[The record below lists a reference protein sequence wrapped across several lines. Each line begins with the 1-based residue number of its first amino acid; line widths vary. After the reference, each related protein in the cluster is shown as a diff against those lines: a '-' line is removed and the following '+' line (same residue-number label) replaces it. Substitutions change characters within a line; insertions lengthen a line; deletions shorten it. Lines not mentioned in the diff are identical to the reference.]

1 MADYTV
7 DISTSDYLYM
17 KEISITETGGEDRVD
32 FPIKLT
38 LNSTNFN
45 FELAESDGADF
56 RVGEGSNG
64 TSILNMWIATWDTI
78 NRVAT
83 VWLKIPS
90 LLADDIKTLYV
101 YFGNSTASDI
111 SDVDSVG
118 FIFADGFDYNY
129 VENVALNKTS
139 ALSTTYQNDPSI
151 YGTAFANDGDIN
163 TYSSTMSNPNE
174 WWKVD
179 LGAEYEIEV
188 IRLVKHVLSYVGR
201 PYYYYIQTA
210 EDYAFTVNV
219 QTIIDGNNERSG
231 DITYTTTNF
240 GYVSTRYIRVIAYN
254 VQQYVRVK
262 EFMVYIANSKWI
274 YNNSIE
280 SVFDSKIRIKTD
292 GYIEAIGTPLS
303 GLTNWIVEEG
313 VYVNSGGTSDYA
325 THRWRFYGTENN
337 FGYDYYIEGGNDRR
351 SNVVNSSTWVYYAGI
366 QKGLESSSYS
376 QNYIGYYEPTDK
388 VYQSMKNRN
397 SYVDYE
403 DIIERQV
410 YGDTRMTYFRIYGRD
425 NSAAPYVDIDW
436 VVVREFFLTD
446 PYSFDTS
453 DLFVPWEQV
462 NPQSIDY
469 IEYGSDLTSTNYYH
483 YSSYGGN
490 PYKLS
495 NNAIGSTTDCWY
507 SDFNTVVSGIDLI
520 IDFARSANNLVSIG
534 YLHLDSGHV
543 SFKNA
548 NKLSDGDDDIWG
560 NNYFHATTTSGYVC
574 IDFGDDKVAVG
585 CLSVKAHTIVNGM
598 AKNFIFKGSYLDPRT
613 STDDEWYILYTGTF
627 ANISDWQPIYIDNDI
642 SYRYY
647 KLDILDTYG
656 NESIT
661 LQEWE
666 MYEYLPASR
675 KIIVSQLRLR
685 PTTVDSDEVCFPKWI
700 TLKGSNGLDEWDT
713 LIPIRK
719 TYTPFYDYAWE
730 RWQRYSFT
738 NTKGYYRYKLTCS
751 GIWGIDN
758 RMSISEWEMVER
770 ADENYKYRIL
780 GGSDN
785 NFNSVWIGKDTTF
798 DSGFIYITNDE
809 LNVVHNDKLLSGET
823 VSGTIM
829 DLNVI

>member
-1 MADYTV
+1 MSDYAA
-7 DISTSDYLYM
+7 DISTNDYFYV
-17 KEISITETGGEDRVD
+17 KEISITETGGEDRIN

-38 LNSTNFN
+38 FNSSNFN
-45 FELAESDGADF
+45 FELAKSDGKDLRIAE
-56 RVGEGSNG
+56 RSNG
-64 TSILNMWIATWDTI
+64 TYIYNMWIASWNI
-78 NRVAT
+78 IYRIGI
-83 VWLKIPS
+83 VWLKIP
-90 LLADDIKTLYV
+90 LLEANKTKSLYV
-101 YFGNSTASDI
+101 FWGNSSDSGISDI
-111 SDVDSVG
+111 DSVG
-118 FIFADGFDYNY
+118 FIFADGFDSSIYGVNI
-129 VENVALNKTS
+129 ALNKTADQSSVYS
-139 ALSTTYQNDPSI
+139 AGHEADKAVDGSLSTLSHTNA
-151 YGTAFANDGDIN
+151 GA
-163 TYSSTMSNPNE
+163 NE

-179 LGAEYEIEV
+179 LGANYV
-188 IRLVKHVLSYVGR
+188 ISIIYIVKQSGYGDR
-201 PYYYYIQTA
+201 PKNYYIQTA
-210 EDYAFTVNV
+210 DDYAFTVNV
-219 QTIIDGNNERSG
+219 QNIITANDESSEYVAYTVINFGNVTARYLR
-231 DITYTTTNF
+231 IYAHTTN
-240 GYVSTRYIRVIAYN
+240 
-254 VQQYVRVK
+254 QYVNFR
-262 EFMVYIANSKWI
+262 EFSIYTEDSKWAAVNVNSVSNSKL
-274 YNNSIE
+274 
-280 SVFDSKIRIKTD
+280 RINTD

-436 VVVREFFLTD
+436 VVVREFFLIE
-446 PYSFDTS
+446 PYSFNTDN
-453 DLFVPWEQV
+453 LFVPWEQI
-462 NPQSIDY
+462 NHQSIDW
-469 IEYGSDLTSTNYYH
+469 IDYGSDLTNTNYYH
-483 YSSYGGN
+483 YSSFGGD

-495 NNAIGSTTDCWY
+495 NNATSFVSDCWY
-507 SDFNTVVSGIDLI
+507 SDSNTVVSGIDLI
-520 IDFARSANNLVSIG
+520 IDFARSTDNLVSIG
-534 YLHLDSGHV
+534 YLHYDSGHV
-543 SFKNA
+543 GWKNA
-548 NKLSDGDDDIWG
+548 NKLSDNGIDIWG
-560 NNYFHATTTSGYVC
+560 NNYFNGTTTSGYVC
-574 IDFGDDKVAVG
+574 IDFDDDRIAVG
-585 CLSVKAHTIVNGM
+585 CLSVKAYTTTGGM
-598 AKNFIFKGSYLDPRT
+598 VKNFIFKGGYKSPVI
-613 STDDEWYILYTGTF
+613 STDDEWDILYTGTF
-627 ANISDWQPIYIDNDI
+627 ENVSDWQPIYIDNDI

-666 MYEYLPASR
+666 MYEYLPARR

-751 GIWGIDN
+751 GIWSSTDN
-758 RMSISEWEMVER
+758 RMSISEWEMVKR
-770 ADENYKYRIL
+770 ADESYKHRIL
-780 GGSDN
+780 SGSSN
-785 NFNSVWIGKDTTF
+785 NFNSIWANDSTIF
-798 DSGFIYITNDE
+798 DEGFIYIVNDE
-809 LNVVHNDKLLSGET
+809 LNVISGNELLRN
-823 VSGTIM
+823 VVISGTVM
-829 DLNVI
+829 DINVW